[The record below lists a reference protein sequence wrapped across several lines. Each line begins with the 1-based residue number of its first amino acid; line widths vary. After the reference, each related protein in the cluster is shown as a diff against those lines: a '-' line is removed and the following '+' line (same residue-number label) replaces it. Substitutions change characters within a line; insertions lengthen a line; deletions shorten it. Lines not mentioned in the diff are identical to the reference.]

1 MLRLV
6 QVVDQAIG
14 YVAPTPL
21 TSDADI
27 LSDPSL
33 AHAHHHAHQTT
44 PSAPNLS
51 SLYYTSTVQ
60 EKWVDHAEVYADF
73 EREGWKREGE
83 IAIKRANEES
93 LKEAGATLR
102 VVERA
107 GDGEVA
113 MEGP

>member
-1 MLRLV
+1 M
-6 QVVDQAIG
+6 
-14 YVAPTPL
+14 
-21 TSDADI
+21 
-27 LSDPSL
+27 
-33 AHAHHHAHQTT
+33 
-44 PSAPNLS
+44 
-51 SLYYTSTVQ
+51 
-60 EKWVDHAEVYADF
+60 YADF